1 MSRVSRF
8 SQPSAT
14 CCRKRR
20 EVLITRVR
28 CLCLNN
34 RRKSNHFTRLEFQ
47 GSPSRRQLVAVNGVR
62 FL

>member
-20 EVLITRVR
+20 EVLITRIR
-28 CLCLNN
+28 CLCLNK
-34 RRKSNHFTRLEFQ
+34 RQKSNYFICLEFQ
-47 GSPSRRQLVAVNGVR
+47 GSLSRRQLVAVNGVR
-62 FL
+62 SL